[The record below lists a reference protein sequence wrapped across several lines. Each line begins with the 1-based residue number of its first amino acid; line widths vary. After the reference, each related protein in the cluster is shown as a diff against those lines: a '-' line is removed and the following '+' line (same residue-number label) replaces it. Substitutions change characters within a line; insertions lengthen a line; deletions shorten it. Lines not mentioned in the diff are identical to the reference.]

1 MSRSAF
7 QTMMWSEWRRAE
19 SERALAALARKRAAN
34 DLDQNRSAHLAAA
47 RHHDKSAQLHEH
59 AGNLYK
65 ALSASPPPRGPV
77 DAHTTSRSRDAAH
90 HASRGGWTA
99 GMFPLPCGTPPRRAI
114 RAPHHHVGPPL
125 RRPPSGAG
133 RDLRYRSG
141 GRNGEPAGEE
151 LRVWCG
157 GRITEDH
164 GPIRAVPA
172 VVNGSFTTN
181 SSGLFRSGR
190 TIPGSARKSTPV

>member
-125 RRPPSGAG
+125 RRPPSGA
-133 RDLRYRSG
+133 
-141 GRNGEPAGEE
+141 E